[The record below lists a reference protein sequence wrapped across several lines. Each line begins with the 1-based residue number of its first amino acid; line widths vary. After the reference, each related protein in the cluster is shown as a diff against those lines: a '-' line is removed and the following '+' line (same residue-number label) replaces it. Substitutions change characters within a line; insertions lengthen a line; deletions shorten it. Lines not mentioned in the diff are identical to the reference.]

1 MSNDSDVVGA
11 LMLLFIG
18 AVIYFLPA
26 INARSRKHPNANSIL
41 LLDLFL
47 GWTLIGWVAALVWSA
62 SAVNKA
68 APVQSSKAGAPE
80 INRYEAL
87 EKLASM
93 KERGHI
99 TEDEYQAEKER
110 LFRS

>member
-1 MSNDSDVVGA
+1 MSNDSGAAGA

-18 AVIYFLPA
+18 VVIYFLPA
-26 INARSRKHPNANSIL
+26 INARNRKHPNANSIL

-80 INRYEAL
+80 IKRYEAL

-99 TEDEYQAEKER
+99 TEEEYQAEKER